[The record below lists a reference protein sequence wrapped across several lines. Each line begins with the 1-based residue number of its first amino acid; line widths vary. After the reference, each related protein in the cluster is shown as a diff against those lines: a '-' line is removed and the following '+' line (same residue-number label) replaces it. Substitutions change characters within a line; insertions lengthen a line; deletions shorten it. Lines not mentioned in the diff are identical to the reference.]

1 MSNKMN
7 KKQKYFGNR
16 SIIAMLALLSAFPP
30 ISIDL
35 YLPALPQVAEMLQ
48 ASQTLVNLSL
58 SLFMIFFAF
67 GILVWGPISEKYGRK
82 PILLIGLALYVIGSC
97 GCALSTN
104 VIFLILSRV
113 VQAFGGGA
121 AGAVATAMVKDIY
134 AGRKRESVLA
144 VVMAMVVVAPVVAPV
159 LGAIILE
166 YVSWNVIF
174 WILAGVGGISFLLSL
189 LLEETLETRYTGS
202 VLHSLGRL
210 AVVLKNPGFSALLG
224 IFSLVPLP
232 LMAFIA
238 ASSFV
243 YIQGFGMTEK
253 VYSYFFGFNALG
265 ALIGPLFYLQLARRF
280 SQRNIISSCFG
291 LLVISGIVL
300 SVEGSSSPLLFAL
313 TMLVATVALSLMRP
327 PTVNLL
333 LSQQD
338 GDTGSVAS
346 LINFMGMFMGS
357 IGMFLIS
364 LDTGDLIP
372 SLGFMQI
379 FVGVVCGSLWLMI
392 RRRSFILQPA

>member
-1 MSNKMN
+1 MKR
-7 KKQKYFGNR
+7 KQKYFGDR
-16 SIIAMLALLSAFPP
+16 TIIAMLALLSAFPP

-35 YLPALPQVAEMLQ
+35 YLPALPQVGEMLH

-58 SLFMIFFAF
+58 SLFLIFFAF
-67 GILVWGPISEKYGRK
+67 GILIWGPISEKYGRK
-82 PILLIGLALYVIGSC
+82 PILLTGLALYIIGSC
-97 GCALSTN
+97 GCALSGN
-104 VIFLILSRV
+104 VTFLILSRV

-134 AGRKRESVLA
+134 AGHKRESVLA

-166 YVSWNVIF
+166 YVSWNTIF
-174 WILAGVGGISFLLSL
+174 WILAGVGGLAFLLSL

-202 VLHSLGRL
+202 LLHSLGRL

-232 LMAFIA
+232 LMAFIG

-253 VYSYFFGFNALG
+253 IYSYFFGFNALG
-265 ALIGPLFYLQLARRF
+265 ALAGPLFYLQLAQRF
-280 SQRNIISSCFG
+280 SQRNIISACFG
-291 LLVISGIVL
+291 ILVISGIVL
-300 SVEGSSSPLLFAL
+300 SLEGSRSPILFAL
-313 TMLVATVALSLMRP
+313 TMVVATVALSLMRP

-364 LDTGDLIP
+364 LDTGNLIP

-379 FVGVVCGSLWLMI
+379 FVGVVCGSLWLII